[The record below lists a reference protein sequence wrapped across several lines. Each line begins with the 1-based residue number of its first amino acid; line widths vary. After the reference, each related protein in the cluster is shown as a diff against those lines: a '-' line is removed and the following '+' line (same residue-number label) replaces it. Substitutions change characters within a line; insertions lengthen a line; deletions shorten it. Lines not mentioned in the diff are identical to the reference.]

1 MNLFTRARAVLLAA
15 LMVASSVGALAAA
28 PNAQDDDR
36 PTMRLGMAAA
46 DLQTL
51 DPHFAAATQDRT
63 VVDMVFNGLVRYEPG
78 NAANIEPDLAT
89 EIPEPEMDG
98 NKQTWTF
105 ILRDG
110 VMCHPSSQ
118 TEAYEL
124 TADDVV
130 YSLEKAANE
139 DRSAY
144 FAEYTGM
151 SFEAVDDKT
160 VKITL
165 DTPLS
170 PALFLPKVANYSGGF
185 IVCAKAVEALGDE
198 AFKTEPVGTGPFMF
212 SEYTPQSRVSLVASD
227 EYFRGA
233 PELAGVEARY
243 IADNTSLQLGLQA
256 GELDV
261 IDGLSEQ
268 QWVEQINSQDGLI
281 ADVFGV
287 GEVAFVNFNTTV
299 EPLDDPKVRQA
310 IAYALNRED
319 FVALSG
325 APVAEAV
332 YSVVPAALMEGGL
345 TEEQAA
351 EAEVEY
357 ATDLEK
363 ARQLMEEAGLAD
375 GFSMELVT
383 SEMDSYRRVYEVMQD
398 ALQEINIDL
407 QLNVVDHATM
417 HEQIRQ
423 GVNPITVYVAF
434 RPNAD
439 VYLTQFFSGA
449 EASGEMPNTNFS
461 HYDQIDDLIVQ
472 ARAETD
478 PEAQAEL
485 WRQANIKILED
496 MAAFPIN
503 FTNQVYGRLESVDY
517 GHELIS
523 SLALYPQFTEET
535 TINQ

>member
-1 MNLFTRARAVLLAA
+1 MSFFTQTRAILLAA

-28 PNAQDDDR
+28 PNAQDER
-36 PTMRLGMAAA
+36 PTMRLGMSAA

-51 DPHFAAATQDRT
+51 DPHFASATPDRT
-63 VVDMVFNGLVRYEPG
+63 VVDMIFNGLVRFEPG
-78 NAANIEPDLAT
+78 NAANIQEDLAT
-89 EIPEPEMDG
+89 DIPEPVMEGD
-98 NKQTWTF
+98 QQVWTF
-105 ILRDG
+105 TLRDG
-110 VMCHPSSQ
+110 VMCHPSSA

-130 YSLEKAANE
+130 FSLQKAADP

-144 FAEYTGM
+144 FGQYEGM
-151 SFEAVDDKT
+151 TFEAVDEKT
-160 VKITL
+160 VEITL

-170 PALFLPKVANYSGGF
+170 PALFLPKVADYSGGF
-185 IVCAKAVEALGDE
+185 IICAQAFEALGDE
-198 AFKTEPVGTGPFMF
+198 AFATEPVGTGPFMF
-212 SEYTPQSRVSLVASD
+212 SEYTPQSSVSLLAND
-227 EYFRGA
+227 DYFRGA

-243 IADNTSLQLGLQA
+243 IADTTSLQLGLQA

-261 IDGLSEQ
+261 IDGLAEQ
-268 QWVEQINSQDGLI
+268 QWVEQINSEDGLI

-287 GEVAFVNFNTTV
+287 GEVAFVNFDTTV
-299 EPLDDPKVRQA
+299 EPLDDPNVRKA
-310 IAYALNRED
+310 IAHALNRED

-332 YSVVPAALMEGGL
+332 YSVVPAALMDGGL
-345 TEEQAA
+345 SQEEAA
-351 EAEVEY
+351 ENNVAYES
-357 ATDLEK
+357 DLEM
-363 ARQLMEEAGLAD
+363 ARQLMEEADLAD
-375 GFSMELVT
+375 GFSLELTT

-398 ALQEINIDL
+398 SLQDINIDL
-407 QLNVVDHATM
+407 QINVVDHATM
-417 HEQIRQ
+417 HTLIRE

-461 HYDQIDDLIVQ
+461 HYDEIDDLILQ

-478 PEAQAEL
+478 PVAQAEL
-485 WRQANIKILED
+485 WKQANIKILED

-503 FTNQVYGRLESVDY
+503 FTNQVYGRLETVDY

-535 TINQ
+535 TISQ

>member
-1 MNLFTRARAVLLAA
+1 MNLFTQVRAVMLAA
-15 LMVASSVGALAAA
+15 LMIASSVGALAAA
-28 PNAQDDDR
+28 PNAQDDR
-36 PTMRLGMAAA
+36 PTLRLGMAAA

-63 VVDMVFNGLVRYEPG
+63 VVDMIFNGLVRYEPG
-78 NAANIEPDLAT
+78 NAENIEADLAT
-89 EIPEPEMDG
+89 EIPEPTMEG
-98 NKQTWTF
+98 NSQVWTF
-105 ILRDG
+105 TLRDG
-110 VMCHPSSQ
+110 VMCHPSSA
-118 TEAYEL
+118 TDAYEL

-130 YSLEKAANE
+130 YSLEKAANQ

-144 FAEYTGM
+144 FSEYTGM
-151 SFEAVDDKT
+151 SFEAVDEKT
-160 VKITL
+160 VKVTL
-165 DTPLS
+165 ETPLS

-185 IVCAKAVEALGDE
+185 IVCAQAVEALGDE
-198 AFKTEPVGTGPFMF
+198 AFKTQPVGTGPFMF
-212 SEYTPQSRVSLVASD
+212 SEYTPQSSVTLVAND

-233 PELAGVEARY
+233 PQLAGVEARY
-243 IADNTSLQLGLQA
+243 IADSTSLQLGLQA

-268 QWVEQINSQDGLI
+268 QWVDQINSQDGLI

-287 GEVAFVNFNTTV
+287 GEVAFVNFNVTV
-299 EPLDDPKVRQA
+299 EPLDDPNVRKA

-332 YSVVPAALMEGGL
+332 YSVVPAQLMEGGL

-351 EAEVEY
+351 EANVAY
-357 ATDLEK
+357 ASDLEM

-407 QLNVVDHATM
+407 QISVVDHATM

-461 HYDQIDDLIVQ
+461 HYDQIDDLILQ

-478 PEAQAEL
+478 PVAQAEL

-496 MAAFPIN
+496 MAAYPIN
-503 FTNQVYGRLESVDY
+503 FTNQVYGRQETVDY
-517 GHELIS
+517 GHELVS
-523 SLALYPQFTEET
+523 SLALYPQFTEQT
-535 TINQ
+535 TITQ